1 MYLYLYGCF
10 NSRTREGCDVSFLR
24 SEYRRPVFQFTHP
37 GGVRRARGVL
47 LCLACVQFQFTHPGG
62 VRHLDTRLI
71 RSQGTF
77 QFTHPGGVRRY
88 TKLSD
93 DRVKRFQ
100 FTHPGGVRRT
110 SALAIVHA
118 IDVSIHAPGRGATV
132 WTFVQVVAKVSF
144 NSRTREGCDTDIF
157 IPDALDYEFQ
167 FTHPGGVRLGRYAC
181 ALPCSCFNSRTRE
194 GCDMTPST
202 CAIR

>member
-77 QFTHPGGVRRY
+77 QFTHPGGVRR
-88 TKLSD
+88 
-93 DRVKRFQ
+93 
-100 FTHPGGVRRT
+100 T

-167 FTHPGGVRLGRYAC
+167 FTHPGGGRLGRYAC

>member
-1 MYLYLYGCF
+1 M
-10 NSRTREGCDVSFLR
+10 SFLR

-144 NSRTREGCDTDIF
+144 NSRTREGCDYDDVLQMYGGDEVSIHAPGRGATRGKPEYRHDSRVSIHA
-157 IPDALDYEFQ
+157 PGRGA
-167 FTHPGGVRLGRYAC
+167 THARRKV
-181 ALPCSCFNSRTRE
+181 
-194 GCDMTPST
+194 
-202 CAIR
+202 